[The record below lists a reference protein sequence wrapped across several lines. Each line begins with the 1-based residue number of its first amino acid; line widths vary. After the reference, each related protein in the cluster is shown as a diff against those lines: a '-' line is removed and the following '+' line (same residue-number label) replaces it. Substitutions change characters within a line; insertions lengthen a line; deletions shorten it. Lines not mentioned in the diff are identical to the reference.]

1 MKTFHVMIPTV
12 QDAKEFVNSVS
23 KAIGF
28 VDVGHNSYC
37 VDGKSILGVLSLDLS
52 KELDVQCFEDEA
64 EHVHELISKWE
75 V

>member
-1 MKTFHVMIPTV
+1 MKTFHVMIPTA

-23 KAIGF
+23 KAVGV
-28 VDVGHNSYC
+28 VDVSHDSCC

-52 KELDVQCFEDEA
+52 KKLDVQCFEDEA
-64 EHVHELISKWE
+64 ERVHELISKWE

>member
-28 VDVGHNSYC
+28 VDVGRNSYC

>member
-23 KAIGF
+23 KAIGV

-52 KELDVQCFEDEA
+52 KELNVQCFDDEA
-64 EHVHELISKWE
+64 ERVHELISKWE